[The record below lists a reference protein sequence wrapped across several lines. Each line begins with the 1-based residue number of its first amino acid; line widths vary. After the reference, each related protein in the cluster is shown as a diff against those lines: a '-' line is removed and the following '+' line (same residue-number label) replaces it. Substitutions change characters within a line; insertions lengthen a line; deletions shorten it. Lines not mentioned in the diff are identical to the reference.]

1 MLAKITNKSNN
12 LIVFKNYL
20 CWLISGHRRYA
31 AGGKQTIY
39 IIQISFFLR
48 GNKAR
53 NVLKK
58 ITNVKFPNS
67 ALACM
72 KFYFLTLPHLF
83 M

>member
-1 MLAKITNKSNN
+1 MQAKITNKFNN

-20 CWLISGHRRYA
+20 CRLMYDMQQAGNKPYIS
-31 AGGKQTIY
+31 
-39 IIQISFFLR
+39 QISFFLR

>member
-1 MLAKITNKSNN
+1 MLAKITNKFNN

-20 CWLISGHRRYA
+20 CRLMYDMRQ
-31 AGGKQTIY
+31 AGNKPY
-39 IIQISFFLR
+39 IMQIFFFC